1 MGLMSSPFP
10 KREAQAEPAP
20 IEQKAAANLHY
31 IRQTME
37 RATSFTAVPGWGGV
51 GMGIAAFAA
60 AFVAGLTSTPQ
71 AWMLTWLAAA
81 GIAMGIGAWTMNRK
95 ATLVNMPLRSA
106 PARRF
111 VMSLLPSM
119 IAAAVISV
127 ALYSSGRVEFLP
139 GLWLLLYGAGVVSG
153 GTYSVRVVPIM
164 GLCFMF
170 LGAAAVF
177 APFEVGKWLMVAGFG
192 GLHVTF
198 GWIIAR
204 RYGG

>member
-1 MGLMSSPFP
+1 MSSPFP
-10 KREAQAEPAP
+10 KREAQTEPAP
-20 IEQKAAANLHY
+20 IERKAAADLHY

-51 GMGIAAFAA
+51 GMGVAAFAA
-60 AFVAGLTSTPQ
+60 AFIGGLTSTPQ
-71 AWMLTWLAAA
+71 AWMLTWIAAA
-81 GIAMGIGAWTMNRK
+81 GIAMGVGAWTMNRK

-111 VMSLLPSM
+111 VMSLLPPM

-139 GLWLLLYGAGVVSG
+139 GVWLLLYGAGVVSG

-170 LGAAAVF
+170 LGAVAVF
-177 APFEVGKWLMVAGFG
+177 TPFEVGKWLMVAGFG

>member
-1 MGLMSSPFP
+1 MGFMSSPFP
-10 KREAQAEPAP
+10 KREAPPEPAP
-20 IEQKAAANLHY
+20 IERKAAADLHY

-37 RATSFTAVPGWGGV
+37 RATAFTAVPGWGGV
-51 GMGIAAFAA
+51 VMGVAACTA
-60 AFVAGLTSTPQ
+60 AFVASSTSTPQ
-71 AWMLTWLAAA
+71 AWTLTWIAAA
-81 GIAMGIGAWTMNRK
+81 VIAMGIGAWAMNRK
-95 ATLVNMPLRSA
+95 AMLVNMPLRSA
-106 PARRF
+106 PGRRF
-111 VMSLLPSM
+111 VMSLLPPM
-119 IAAAVISV
+119 IAAAVITL
-127 ALYSSGRVEFLP
+127 ALYSSGGIEFLP

-164 GLCFMF
+164 GVCFMA